1 MSASGALIGST
12 LPVNLLLAISEG
24 MKEDAAV
31 HDFAFDA

>member
-1 MSASGALIGST
+1 MSDSGALIGST
-12 LPVNLLLAISEG
+12 LPMNLLLALSES